1 MPRLL
6 ETRDGAFLCPP
17 PSGLPSTIKPHRQVT
32 KCHQASCDDFTLIH
46 IRGLARM
53 IARSQ
58 SASVLGHRDL
68 RNQLATRISP
78 HSHPARHRLT
88 CPQRHA
94 DGQAPP
100 TIAKRF
106 QCSIAALPLRGSPK
120 SLGAPFHTE
129 KATPTQKNT
138 QSAA

>member
-1 MPRLL
+1 
-6 ETRDGAFLCPP
+6 
-17 PSGLPSTIKPHRQVT
+17 
-32 KCHQASCDDFTLIH
+32 
-46 IRGLARM
+46 M

>member
-1 MPRLL
+1 MPLLL

-17 PSGLPSTIKPHRQVT
+17 PSGSSLDDKSPLSRRQNY
-32 KCHQASCDDFTLIH
+32 QASRDDFTPIH

-68 RNQLATRISP
+68 RNQFATRISP